1 MSRCSSQ
8 NVTAEGSRASFF
20 FAFSARKFRQLMGKT
35 SYIYLNLWLQAS
47 PPRTPQYPG
56 RRRQLL
62 AFLLEE
68 KAIPWTAHQDSETSA
83 QNGDYILR
91 GSPSTFTRGR
101 EGPLPALGS
110 AHQSYELFQGLRNR
124 PVCARS
130 IPCMTDFLSYQVH
143 ADEL

>member
-35 SYIYLNLWLQAS
+35 SYIFEPVAAGFS
-47 PPRTPQYPG
+47 PQDPPVSRAEKTAACLP
-56 RRRQLL
+56 
-62 AFLLEE
+62 LEE

-83 QNGDYILR
+83 QNGDYILP